1 MNLVIRG
8 FQCSTDYTDL
18 HRLIMK
24 NINDITYKII
34 GCAYE
39 VHKILGPGLLE
50 STYETCLC
58 YELEKQGLKF
68 EKQKELMINYKGAT
82 LNNGYRIDILVEDS
96 IVLELKSVENLL
108 PIHTAQILT
117 YLKLSE
123 HNLGLLINFNVTNLQ
138 NGIHRYII

>member
-1 MNLVIRG
+1 
-8 FQCSTDYTDL
+8 
-18 HRLIMK
+18 
-24 NINDITYKII
+24 
-34 GCAYE
+34 
-39 VHKILGPGLLE
+39 
-50 STYETCLC
+50 
-58 YELEKQGLKF
+58 
-68 EKQKELMINYKGAT
+68 MINYKGAT

-117 YLKLSE
+117 YPKLSE

>member
-1 MNLVIRG
+1 
-8 FQCSTDYTDL
+8 
-18 HRLIMK
+18 MK

-68 EKQKELMINYKGAT
+68 EKQKELMINFSRRFYCA
-82 LNNGYRIDILVEDS
+82 RIKVSREFITYSYCSNFDI
-96 IVLELKSVENLL
+96 
-108 PIHTAQILT
+108 PQT
-117 YLKLSE
+117 
-123 HNLGLLINFNVTNLQ
+123 F
-138 NGIHRYII
+138 

>member
-1 MNLVIRG
+1 
-8 FQCSTDYTDL
+8 
-18 HRLIMK
+18 MK

-39 VHKILGPGLLE
+39 VHKILSPGLLE

-82 LNNGYRIDILVEDS
+82 LNNGYIIDILVEDS

>member
-1 MNLVIRG
+1 
-8 FQCSTDYTDL
+8 
-18 HRLIMK
+18 MK
-24 NINDITYKII
+24 NINDITYNII
-34 GCAYE
+34 GCTYE

-68 EKQKELMINYKGAT
+68 EKQKELMINYKGTT

>member
-1 MNLVIRG
+1 
-8 FQCSTDYTDL
+8 
-18 HRLIMK
+18 MK

-138 NGIHRYII
+138 NRIHRYII